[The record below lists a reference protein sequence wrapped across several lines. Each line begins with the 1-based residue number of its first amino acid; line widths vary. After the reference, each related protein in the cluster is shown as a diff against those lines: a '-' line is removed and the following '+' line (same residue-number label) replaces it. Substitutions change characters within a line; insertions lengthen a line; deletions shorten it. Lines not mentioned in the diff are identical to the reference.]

1 MLGELDVANVR
12 ELEDLIIDSIY
23 QGLLTGKLDQQK
35 SIFIVDETFGRD
47 VRLEIDGENMV
58 KTLDAWVTRSDSLLK
73 TIEDRIAWAQREAES
88 AKKHQ
93 EEYKKRLDD
102 IKATVK
108 ASVDADA
115 SESGIPAHLMGDYDM
130 DDKRRGKGRPGG
142 KSKGRDFDMH
152 GGPGGFPGHGGP
164 GAFGHRDPRGQH
176 GAPGFPGHG
185 GPGGNQRNDPRSRG
199 PGRNM

>member
-1 MLGELDVANVR
+1 MR
-12 ELEDLIIDSIY
+12 ELEDLIIDSVY

-35 SIFIVDETFGRD
+35 SIFLVDETFGRD
-47 VRLEIDGENMV
+47 VRVELDAAAMI
-58 KTLDAWVTRSDSLLK
+58 KTLDSWVNRSDSLLK
-73 TIEDRIAWAQREAES
+73 TIEDRIQWAGREADA

-108 ASVDADA
+108 ASVEADA
-115 SESGIPAHLMGDYDM
+115 SDSGIPAHLMGEYDL

-142 KSKGRDFDMH
+142 KSKGRDGFNDMF
-152 GGPGGFPGHGGP
+152 GPGPGGFPVHGGT
-164 GAFGHRDPRGQH
+164 GFGHRDPRGDPRNQH
-176 GAPGFPGHG
+176 GHG
-185 GPGGNQRNDPRSRG
+185 GPGNFGNNPRDPRARG